1 MFEPGLTSAMFTLT
15 QFSAKDSMSIVR
27 SALTTL
33 CLISI
38 FQVTT
43 TAAED
48 LKIGTTLTL
57 TGAYSTY
64 GQQALHG
71 IELAIEE
78 ANAKG
83 GVGGRKVKLLV
94 EDTGTYDLKLAVT
107 AARKLITVD
116 KVEVFLPM
124 IVEDSEV
131 VVPLTSKVPLLSMV
145 VGCGARKCGSNLGK
159 YNVRAPSSHDQ
170 IVERLVAHTQQSD
183 VKHSC
188 IIAAEATYFEGYGRY
203 IEELLKKAG
212 QKVTYEAVPLSATD
226 DYREIATRFKR
237 DNCDA
242 IFSWISI
249 GSSGAFFKRIRESG
263 SKALILGV
271 VESDD
276 PSILSV
282 AGPAAEGVVFA
293 RFSIGT
299 KEFQERFKKR
309 FGVEVSRPAIP
320 SYDGVKLLLELI
332 DKVGSTPDALRAEIV
347 KTKNRPAEN
356 GVMTY
361 TEEGERVGE
370 EVQLMRIV
378 GGVPVEV
385 K

>member
-1 MFEPGLTSAMFTLT
+1 MFTLT